1 MRDFARFN
9 TRSFSQLK
17 SVSIDLADLE
27 TPGYWV
33 VIGGFEN
40 DWLLLQFENQDV
52 THTEPSGFWPGVDQ
66 SSWDSSLKQ
75 HEYMAAVSTL
85 REKIAEGEVYQANL
99 CRVLSTKW
107 PDGGEISG
115 LANLL
120 LNGNPAPFSA
130 VIEVSAESNFRLT
143 KDVMIASASPELY
156 LRRTGASLESSPIKG
171 TGRVASDLTEKDRA
185 ENIMIVDLVR
195 NDLSRVCTT
204 GSVKVPSLLAVED
217 HPGLVH
223 LVSTI
228 SGELKPKIS
237 WKEIFEAT
245 FPPGSV
251 SGAPKISALKLI
263 KELEKSPRGPYCGAI
278 GWIDSH
284 QETAEIAVGI
294 RTFWKDRDQLKFG
307 TGAGITWGSEPA
319 KEWDETVLKTEKLF
333 SLAGMR
339 HE

>member
-1 MRDFARFN
+1 VRDFARFN

-40 DWLLLQFENQDV
+40 DWLLLQFEKQSLEIS
-52 THTEPSGFWPGVDQ
+52 EPTGFWPGVDK

-75 HEYMAAVSTL
+75 HEYMSAVSTL
-85 REKIAEGEVYQANL
+85 REKIAQGEVYQANL
-99 CRVLSTKW
+99 CRVLSTNW
-107 PDGGEISG
+107 PAGGEIGG

-130 VIEVSAESNFRLT
+130 VIEVATDSNFRLT

-156 LRRTGASLESSPIKG
+156 LRRKGSFLESSPIKG
-171 TGRVASDLTEKDRA
+171 TGRVESDLTEKDRA

-195 NDLSRVCTT
+195 NDLSRVCAT
-204 GSVKVPSLLAVED
+204 GSVQVPSLLAVED

-228 SGELKPKIS
+228 SGELKPNIS
-237 WKEIFEAT
+237 WKEIFDAT

-278 GWIDSH
+278 GWIDSFE
-284 QETAEIAVGI
+284 QTAEIAVGI

-307 TGAGITWGSEPA
+307 TGAGITWGSEPV

-339 HE
+339 HD